1 MTKLTDASA
10 ANKSGKSMEEQL
22 ELVLNT
28 KDIPYRRQKSGA
40 SQIDFII
47 QIGDKVIYADCTNQ
61 NIGGS
66 VEEKIPHKVWKYW
79 KKYNYN
85 EVYIIRGNYTIR
97 KTVME
102 HLLDD
107 EKVRGYKTHIV
118 TFEEF
123 VSLVT
128 NAPTKKTNLEEFM

>member
-1 MTKLTDASA
+1 MVAFALYTQDAGTLKLTGQLYPLMPEETREVRLETKLDDKWKEISRVNITYPGWSA
-10 ANKSGKSMEEQL
+10 HFRIKNWDS
-22 ELVLNT
+22 T

-79 KKYNYN
+79 
-85 EVYIIRGNYTIR
+85 
-97 KTVME
+97 M
-102 HLLDD
+102 
-107 EKVRGYKTHIV
+107 
-118 TFEEF
+118 
-123 VSLVT
+123 SL
-128 NAPTKKTNLEEFM
+128 PMK

>member
-1 MTKLTDASA
+1 MTTLTDASA

-85 EVYIIRGNYTIR
+85 EVYIIRGDYTIG

-102 HLLDD
+102 HLQD
-107 EKVRGYKTHIV
+107 EEKTRGYKTHIV

-128 NAPTKKTNLEEFM
+128 NTPTKKTNLEEFM